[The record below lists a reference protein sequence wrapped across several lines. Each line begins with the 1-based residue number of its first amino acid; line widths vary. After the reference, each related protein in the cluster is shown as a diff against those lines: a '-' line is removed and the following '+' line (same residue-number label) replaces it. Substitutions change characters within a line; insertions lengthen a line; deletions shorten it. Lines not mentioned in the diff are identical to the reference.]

1 LESEKRGRMGDTL
14 STLDNAS
21 TMTKEF
27 DSTAENDYNPFGV
40 PAILLNSP
48 SEFNPGIAMRGCPP
62 MHMYTRAEFASLPIE
77 KQAAYADGVVRGSY
91 EKEWMTNQLR
101 GDDDFQQGNVTA
113 IGGLAFV
120 ALKTTDASLHSKLNA
135 WIARNQTNVDFWP

>member
-1 LESEKRGRMGDTL
+1 MESEKRKMGDTL

-40 PAILLNSP
+40 PTIALNDP
-48 SEFNPGIAMRGCPP
+48 SEFNAGIAMRGCPP

-91 EKEWMTNQLR
+91 EKEWLVNQFHRNEDL
-101 GDDDFQQGNVTA
+101 QEANVSA
-113 IGGLAFV
+113 IGGLAFA

-135 WIARNQTNVDFWP
+135 WIAHNQTNVDFWP

>member
-1 LESEKRGRMGDTL
+1 MECEKVEMGDVL
-14 STLDNAS
+14 STLESTS

-27 DSTAENDYNPFGV
+27 DSTIENDYNPFGI
-40 PAILLNSP
+40 PAIALNDP
-48 SEFNPGIAMRGCPP
+48 SEFHTGIAIKGCPP

-91 EKEWMTNQLR
+91 EKEWMTDQFH
-101 GDDDFQQGNVTA
+101 GDEDLQQSNVSA

-120 ALKTTDASLHSKLNA
+120 ALKTSDDISLSRLNA
-135 WIARNQTNVDFWP
+135 WVAHNQTNTDFWP